1 MITCRKIQIGVVIIA
16 VILAILFVPFPA
28 RKNISTTGIK
38 TDAYGNAEYEVT
50 LRFSGIYWQS
60 LTGYVKLTGKINLI
74 DNTTSDYRAYS
85 LAGHTYKQ
93 ESSLWTSIR
102 RFSSELN
109 GWEHGSVCFDY
120 DFTAIGIDTNSITV
134 ITRVPAVS

>member
-1 MITCRKIQIGVVIIA
+1 MITRRRIQIGVVIIA
-16 VILAILFVPFPA
+16 VILAVLFVPFPA
-28 RKNISTTGIK
+28 RKNISATGIR
-38 TDAYGNAEYEVT
+38 TDAYGDAEYEVT

-74 DNTTSDYRAYS
+74 DNTKSDYRAYS
-85 LAGHTYKQ
+85 LEGKTYKQ

-109 GWEHGSVCFDY
+109 RFEYGNVYFDY

-134 ITRVPAVS
+134 ITRIPAVS